1 MKAFNSFSRIPWHQ
15 LRSFAAIVRSP
26 APVRAAF
33 TGHPVLRAWWKCVL
47 ALHGKPVPGVQSVTG
62 HLNCV
67 ADGFRFYGWLYRFV
81 ALMLVAMAVVAGAT
95 DLGGPY
101 WVGFMMAG
109 AACLWCAAWL
119 AFAGAGDLPQRSRDG
134 LWKLVVFL
142 FLVGLFLVST
152 LMAVSVQAKAVELL
166 PDLANFALTILLLAL
181 GVGSYL
187 IELVALVTA
196 QEPLETQGRPL
207 SRHFR

>member
-1 MKAFNSFSRIPWHQ
+1 MLF
-15 LRSFAAIVRSP
+15 RS
-26 APVRAAF
+26 
-33 TGHPVLRAWWKCVL
+33 
-47 ALHGKPVPGVQSVTG
+47 
-62 HLNCV
+62 
-67 ADGFRFYGWLYRFV
+67 
-81 ALMLVAMAVVAGAT
+81 LVAMAVVAGAT

-109 AACLWCAAWL
+109 AVCLWCAAWL
-119 AFAGAGDLPQRSRDG
+119 AFAGADDLPQSARDG

-142 FLVGLFLVST
+142 FLVGLFLVLT

-166 PDLANFALTILLLAL
+166 PDLANFALTILLLVF

-196 QEPLETQGRPL
+196 QQPLETQG
-207 SRHFR
+207 